1 MYSIIYIFFNF
12 LNYNERI
19 NMTFEKNNIIKDKY
33 TFEKIGDSEL
43 FSGIYLPQKRFLIN
57 DSRKL
62 MHFKSQTFGGY
73 KKTEVNSQLDKAIQA
88 EDLDKSIYLGFQLL
102 FSGYINQLWEKL
114 ISIVFKNININ
125 NPTIPK
131 FLYYKQKLWDS
142 FILDKKYKKDN
153 IFLLRNN
160 ILIRELIVELICIII
175 LSRKRKLETLKKIT
189 NKDFNVS
196 FFKSKLEA
204 KDNNL
209 SSSYLKED
217 DPSEIRIAFNE
228 FTYQMKER
236 NFDKVLYWL
245 SWIIEWD
252 KLNTKKYGKF
262 NIASRVYKNV
272 EPKFSK
278 NVIWL
283 IWDYINLTK
292 DKLTSFDDKYTLS
305 ENDKNQI
312 EYLWKLFC
320 LNYSNSKRNK
330 RISLVIWALKILNN
344 PLDYSIELINKK
356 YLLFQ
361 SLANYNFMIEKI
373 KLQENNTYQ
382 NSLSGMNIVI
392 KNNYIQTE
400 NYKKIQRDNYE
411 KQYKKQMELREKEAK
426 KKKISI
432 NSLNKLD
439 ALRNIDRFT

>member
-1 MYSIIYIFFNF
+1 MSFK
-12 LNYNERI
+12 
-19 NMTFEKNNIIKDKY
+19 KNNIVKDKY
-33 TFEKIGDSEL
+33 TFERIQDSEL
-43 FSGIYLPQKRFLIN
+43 SSSIYSPQKRFIIN

-62 MHFKSQTFGGY
+62 VHFKNQTFGGY

-102 FSGYINQLWEKL
+102 FSGYVNQLWEKI
-114 ISIVFKNININ
+114 ISIIFKNININ

-131 FLYYKQKLWDS
+131 YLFFKQKIWDS
-142 FILDKKYKKDN
+142 FVLDKKYKKEN
-153 IFLLRNN
+153 IFFLRNN

-189 NKDFNVS
+189 NKDFNVG

-209 SSSYLKED
+209 SSAYLKED

-228 FTYQMKER
+228 FTYQMNER

-262 NIASRVYKNV
+262 NVASRVYKNV

-283 IWDYINLTK
+283 IWDYINSSK
-292 DKLTSFDDKYTLS
+292 DKLTSFDNKYTLS
-305 ENDKNQI
+305 EKDKTQI
-312 EYLWKLFC
+312 NYLWELFC
-320 LNYSNSKRNK
+320 LNYSNSKRSK
-330 RISLVIWALKILNN
+330 RISLVIWALKILNT
-344 PLDYSIELINKK
+344 PLDYSIQLIDKK
-356 YLLFQ
+356 YLLYQ
-361 SLANYNFMIEKI
+361 SLANYNFMIEKM
-373 KLQENNTYQ
+373 KLQENNYTE
-382 NSLSGMNIVI
+382 NSLSSMNIVI

-400 NYKKIQRDNYE
+400 NYKKIQRENYE

-439 ALRNIDRFT
+439 ALKNIDRFT